1 LGGRVGAANQI
12 ASTVL
17 KEKDMDKI
25 IEQSLLAQLA
35 RENLEP
41 RPGDLEE
48 FAKIIE
54 LYLDNLKT
62 LHSVDL
68 GAEELAP
75 VFRPEWTGK

>member
-1 LGGRVGAANQI
+1 
-12 ASTVL
+12 
-17 KEKDMDKI
+17 MDKI

-75 VFRPEWTGK
+75 VFRPDWTGK

>member
-1 LGGRVGAANQI
+1 
-12 ASTVL
+12 
-17 KEKDMDKI
+17 MDKV
-25 IEQSLLAQLA
+25 IEQSLMAQLA
-35 RENLEP
+35 REGLEP

-62 LHSVDL
+62 LHSVNL

-75 VFRPEWTGK
+75 VFRPDWMGK